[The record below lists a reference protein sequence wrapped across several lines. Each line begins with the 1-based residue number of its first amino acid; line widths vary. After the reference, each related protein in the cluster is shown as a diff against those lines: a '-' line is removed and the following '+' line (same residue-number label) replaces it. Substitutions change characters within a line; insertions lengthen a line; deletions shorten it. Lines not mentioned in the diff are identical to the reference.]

1 MINRILIRIKVVQ
14 MLYSYLLTRKDF
26 TLEKAPETA
35 SKDKRFAYKLYLDLI
50 LLILELSGCTVKPQN
65 KRSPIQNLNVN
76 LLSTLKLAKGL
87 LANDEIKLIISRE
100 DNNIE
105 AFDSIVLR
113 LHSKIVDSV
122 AFKDLKKIKPAE
134 ISDEATFWKV
144 VINTVIINDPQ
155 FVEICRM
162 NPDFTHVGFELGVS
176 MLLNTLSNYGD
187 TTLSLVSAKNALS
200 TSFDKGY
207 ELYHSLFLL
216 MIELTR
222 IQRNRLESAKAKNLP
237 SYEDLNPNMKFA
249 DNEFIRS
256 IEEHPSLSKYQDK
269 NLNFWSNEPIF
280 TKHILDAILASEVY
294 QNYMATESQ
303 SFADDCELWRSILK
317 NIILPSEELS
327 EILEAQSIYW
337 NDDLEIMGTF
347 VIKSIKH
354 FANNGEKAS
363 FLPQFKDDEDR
374 EFGPKLFES
383 SINKADEYRELIEQ
397 YVNNNSWDPDRLAFM
412 DIIIMTVAITELTEF
427 PLIPIP
433 VTLNEYI
440 EIANCYSTPK
450 SGQFIN
456 GILYSIINKFKSE
469 GKLNKV

>member
-14 MLYSYLLTRKDF
+14 MLYSYLLTRRDF

-144 VINTVIINDPQ
+144 MINTVIIKDPQ

-187 TTLSLVSAKNALS
+187 TTLSLVSERIRPAC
-200 TSFDKGY
+200 
-207 ELYHSLFLL
+207 
-216 MIELTR
+216 TR
-222 IQRNRLESAKAKNLP
+222 RCPEP
-237 SYEDLNPNMKFA
+237 
-249 DNEFIRS
+249 RS
-256 IEEHPSLSKYQDK
+256 GCPRC
-269 NLNFWSNEPIF
+269 
-280 TKHILDAILASEVY
+280 A
-294 QNYMATESQ
+294 
-303 SFADDCELWRSILK
+303 
-317 NIILPSEELS
+317 
-327 EILEAQSIYW
+327 
-337 NDDLEIMGTF
+337 
-347 VIKSIKH
+347 
-354 FANNGEKAS
+354 
-363 FLPQFKDDEDR
+363 
-374 EFGPKLFES
+374 
-383 SINKADEYRELIEQ
+383 
-397 YVNNNSWDPDRLAFM
+397 
-412 DIIIMTVAITELTEF
+412 
-427 PLIPIP
+427 
-433 VTLNEYI
+433 
-440 EIANCYSTPK
+440 
-450 SGQFIN
+450 
-456 GILYSIINKFKSE
+456 
-469 GKLNKV
+469 